1 MICVY
6 EANLGNIK
14 KNTKN
19 ILQIYAIVLPASI
32 NVISLVAEES
42 HEKCLTHNTGKAL
55 FCTTQQGILMK
66 GMSQHS
72 NPLNGFS
79 SIPEHPEYK
88 EKNPPLL
95 PHPHVYECDTHCIHS
110 RLVQTEFIYYR
121 TSNNKRH
128 TNQ

>member
-1 MICVY
+1 MTFFKKRNTVKNYLINFPKVHWEQSKHQLRRKNEDLSAMICIY
-6 EANLGNIK
+6 EANLGIIK

-19 ILQIYAIVLPASI
+19 ILQMYAIVLPASI

-42 HEKCLTHNTGKAL
+42 HEKCVTHNTGKAL

-79 SIPEHPEYK
+79 PIPEHHE
-88 EKNPPLL
+88 
-95 PHPHVYECDTHCIHS
+95 
-110 RLVQTEFIYYR
+110 
-121 TSNNKRH
+121 
-128 TNQ
+128 